1 MLESLR
7 NAMTFSRT
15 LQVLNA
21 IRDSR
26 SPRGES
32 SQQRFCRAVRS
43 YYARCGRH
51 FPWRETRD
59 PYAILVSEI
68 MLQQT
73 QTSRVNERFSV
84 FLRRF
89 PDVTALAHASQSEV
103 IQAWE
108 GLGYYRRAR
117 NLHRAA
123 QAVVQHHNGAIPCS
137 FEELRSLPGIGAYT
151 AAAVGAFAFDRGVAM
166 IETNIRSVYLYVF
179 WKGEH
184 GVRDSD
190 ILKLVE
196 TTMPSRNVREWF
208 YGLMD
213 LGVELK
219 RIVPTINHASHH
231 HTKQSPFK
239 GSDRQVAAYVLRL
252 IVAEKSV
259 ATRWSIVK
267 AVTSKFAEATREQ
280 VDRALTRLTR
290 EGLVVQTGRG
300 LFKSA

>member
-1 MLESLR
+1 
-7 NAMTFSRT
+7 MTFSRT

-32 SQQRFCRAVRS
+32 SQLRFRRAVRS

-73 QTSRVNERFSV
+73 QTSRVSERFPL

-89 PDVTALAHASQSEV
+89 PDAAALAHASQSEV

-123 QAVVQHHNGAIPCS
+123 QAVVQHHDGVVPSS
-137 FEELRSLPGIGAYT
+137 FEALRSLPGVGAYT
-151 AAAVGAFAFDRGVAM
+151 AAAVSAFAFDRGVAM

-179 WKGEH
+179 CKGRH
-184 GVRDSD
+184 GVRDSE

-196 TTMPSRNVREWF
+196 ETMPSRNVRDWF

-219 RIVPTINHASHH
+219 RVAPTVNHASRH

-252 IVAEKSV
+252 IVAGKR
-259 ATRWSIVK
+259 ATARGCIVK

-280 VDRALTRLTR
+280 VDRALARLTR
-290 EGLVVQTGRG
+290 EGLVVETGRG
-300 LFKSA
+300 LFRSA